1 MIEYKNGIVLVE
13 SARKG
18 VVERRAH
25 HSRRVLVGSARNQFD
40 ARRIHRYHKD
50 DGIVPVL
57 YRNQPVMGD
66 KRSMRERRTGGDNLG
81 TADVHAGVCL
91 FLDVDAHLGSFVDS
105 AITINRW
112 VDDSVVEIHHPLLR
126 FFVPGPCI
134 RFEGPVKL
142 RVRAQCA
149 EERCLVIRRAAQ
161 PAICHPTPGS
171 NGITRSKLLFA
182 ALWGFEIFVCAAAG
196 TGVRL
201 RSQDI
206 L

>member
-1 MIEYKNGIVLVE
+1 MLI
-13 SARKG
+13 
-18 VVERRAH
+18 
-25 HSRRVLVGSARNQFD
+25 
-40 ARRIHRYHKD
+40 
-50 DGIVPVL
+50 
-57 YRNQPVMGD
+57 GD
-66 KRSMRERRTGGDNLG
+66 KSHKPFTFSTLNKFNVVPLYNANPVNVPY
-81 TADVHAGVCL
+81 TKS
-91 FLDVDAHLGSFVDS
+91 VDAHLGSFVDS

-112 VDDSVVEIHHPLLR
+112 VDDSVDEIHHPLLR
-126 FFVPGPCI
+126 FFVPGLCI

-161 PAICHPTPGS
+161 PAICQATPGS